1 MTPPLEI
8 SKKHGDDS
16 SSFRVGSIS
25 RSFRS
30 VPELAHEALIRDL
43 AECSDNEQ
51 LDTETPLSFLSDES
65 EDEEG
70 HVHHTPTLY
79 RRPEG
84 VAFGAARP
92 SIGLVPPAHD
102 EPHLTR
108 VEKKECRD
116 AERSLLRD
124 NHFLPPKHPVPEHPS
139 LLHRVYKRIFSTK
152 VRESK
157 HNVFD
162 EEAPCENT
170 PLLKT
175 ASHSKPGHENCG
187 HEHLNEQ
194 WDAAVAAGQIH
205 TTWQREAKTI
215 TLYSRSLILTFIL
228 HYSVTVTAI
237 IAAGRIGA
245 AELGA
250 VSLATM
256 TANITCYAPFQG
268 LTTALDTL
276 CAQAY
281 GSGHKHLV
289 GLQVQRMSLF
299 LTILSIPIA
308 IVWWFAADILLLLLP
323 NEAKSVELAGLY
335 MRIMII
341 GIPGVWAF
349 ECGKRF
355 VQAQG
360 LFHATTYT
368 LLIGA
373 PINVLISW
381 LLVKRFSLGFIGAP
395 MAHAFSQL
403 LLPLILFFYVVFVQG
418 SHCWGGFTKRALHNW
433 GPMIRLAL
441 PGMIMVEA
449 EFLAFEILTVVAG
462 NFGTDALAAQSVIV
476 TLTSILYQVPFPLA
490 IAASTRVA
498 NLIGSKLVEAAH
510 TSARVSAIYAAII
523 GSINMAILFCGRYYL
538 PQFFTD
544 DDEVISLVADV
555 LPICAILQLLEGMA
569 SMSHGLL
576 RSIGRQSI
584 GGYTNLGVYY
594 SVALPLSF
602 GAAYGLDWNL
612 QGLWSGVTIG
622 IFLVACIEYWFIVKS
637 DWHQAVKEAES
648 RNASF

>member
-250 VSLATM
+250 VSRKSIKTFLLQILSKLETSKAIEVTENKE
-256 TANITCYAPFQG
+256 TNLNYA
-268 LTTALDTL
+268 ALHSGNDDRQHYLL
-276 CAQAY
+276 CAFSRPNN
-281 GSGHKHLV
+281 GPGHV
-289 GLQVQRMSLF
+289 MCS
-299 LTILSIPIA
+299 
-308 IVWWFAADILLLLLP
+308 
-323 NEAKSVELAGLY
+323 
-335 MRIMII
+335 
-341 GIPGVWAF
+341 
-349 ECGKRF
+349 
-355 VQAQG
+355 
-360 LFHATTYT
+360 
-368 LLIGA
+368 
-373 PINVLISW
+373 
-381 LLVKRFSLGFIGAP
+381 
-395 MAHAFSQL
+395 
-403 LLPLILFFYVVFVQG
+403 
-418 SHCWGGFTKRALHNW
+418 
-433 GPMIRLAL
+433 
-441 PGMIMVEA
+441 
-449 EFLAFEILTVVAG
+449 
-462 NFGTDALAAQSVIV
+462 
-476 TLTSILYQVPFPLA
+476 
-490 IAASTRVA
+490 
-498 NLIGSKLVEAAH
+498 
-510 TSARVSAIYAAII
+510 
-523 GSINMAILFCGRYYL
+523 
-538 PQFFTD
+538 
-544 DDEVISLVADV
+544 
-555 LPICAILQLLEGMA
+555 
-569 SMSHGLL
+569 
-576 RSIGRQSI
+576 
-584 GGYTNLGVYY
+584 
-594 SVALPLSF
+594 
-602 GAAYGLDWNL
+602 
-612 QGLWSGVTIG
+612 GLWVRTQTFSGITSSAYEFILDNF
-622 IFLVACIEYWFIVKS
+622 IHPHCHRLVVCCRYTP
-637 DWHQAVKEAES
+637 
-648 RNASF
+648 ASSPE